1 MAASTSLLDEA
12 REAWRYARQG
22 TIREVDNLP
31 DDRFDFRSTP
41 ENRSVA
47 ELVQHIIESGR
58 MMAGELSR
66 PDGDFRRQSFDKF
79 VQEYAGDV
87 RQASTKPELR
97 ELLRSTHEEGDVK
110 IAEAGELQMLQLIRQ
125 FNGEPATRLSW
136 MYHGI
141 AHEMYHR
148 GQLTLYARLL
158 GKTPALTKQM
168 RGEE

>member
-12 REAWRYARQG
+12 REAWRYTRQG
-22 TIREVDNLP
+22 TIREIDNLP
-31 DDRFDFRSTP
+31 DDRFDFRPTP

-47 ELVQHIIESGR
+47 ELVRHIIESGR

-66 PDGDFRRQSFDKF
+66 PDGDFRRQSFNDF

-87 RQASTKPELR
+87 RHASTKPELR
-97 ELLRSTHEEGDVK
+97 NLLRSTHEEDDRK
-110 IAEAGELQMLQLIRQ
+110 IADTGELQMLQLIHQ

-158 GKTPALTKQM
+158 GKTPALTKQI
-168 RGEE
+168 RGE